1 MAGTKLKNISD
12 TTLQIGE
19 APLELLVADILHSAR
34 REDALAELSRCRESY
49 PDLAV
54 LLWDSFGRH
63 IDVYIVPYLTCGLGV
78 VAVLLQ
84 EVISIYSL
92 LSPPALTS
100 QASTRVCN
108 ALALMQ
114 SIASHEETRHAFLQG
129 NQLLSDVISNCFSQ
143 SPNSALPLSMPEY
156 D

>member
-1 MAGTKLKNISD
+1 MDGYASTVDQLYRLKNNNNDNGLPSSSK
-12 TTLQIGE
+12 GS
-19 APLELLVADILHSAR
+19 LVDSGAVAQLIEDILNPMAR
-34 REDALAELSRCRESY
+34 EHALAELSRCRESV

-54 LLWDSFGRH
+54 QLWEAF
-63 IDVYIVPYLTCGLGV
+63 GV

-84 EVISIYSL
+84 EVIGIYHL

-114 SIASHEETRHAFLQG
+114 CLASHDSTRAAFLQG
-129 NQLLSDVISNCFSQ
+129 ISHVIIHLF
-143 SPNSALPLSMPEY
+143 
-156 D
+156 